1 MLKRTKIVATVGPA
15 CGSQQTL
22 AALMVA
28 GVNVF
33 RINFSHGDEEQRA
46 EFLANIRAAEQQV
59 GRPVA
64 ICADLCGPKIR
75 VGVIRGDEVQLQDGS
90 EIVIQRTP
98 LEGTASRISTT
109 LAELVD
115 LVRVGETI
123 LLADGRLRFEVVSTS
138 PPEEFSCRVV
148 VGGSLS
154 SGKGVNLPQ
163 TELPISALTE
173 KDREDIRWIAKRD
186 FDYVALSFVQRA
198 EDVEELRSL
207 LREHGSDAPII
218 SKIEK
223 PRAIDQI
230 DHIIDAADAV
240 MVARGDLGV
249 EMDFPVV
256 PIVQKT
262 IAHKC
267 QVAGKPCIVA
277 TEMLESMIRSPRPT
291 RAEVSDVANAV
302 FDHADAVMLS
312 AESSIGEHPVAAA
325 DAMKRIVVA
334 AEEFIDR
341 YGGKEA
347 PAVGEHSTTAALAA
361 SIGEVMSRQDI
372 AAIATFSTDG
382 SSAKLISKNRPGCPI
397 LALASEPAV
406 ARRACLYYGVVP
418 RVIEFPADVESLLGE
433 MCAVAKQ
440 LRLASAGDRIIAL
453 TRHPIGTA
461 RGTLGLLV
469 EEVA

>member
-15 CGSQQTL
+15 CGSQEKL
-22 AALMVA
+22 SALIAA
-28 GVNVF
+28 GVDVF
-33 RINFSHGDEEQRA
+33 RINFSHGDEAQRG
-46 EFLANIRAAEQQV
+46 EFLKNIRAAEEEV

-64 ICADLCGPKIR
+64 ICGDLCGPKIR
-75 VGVIRGDEVQLQDGS
+75 VGMIRGGEVGLQAGS

-98 LEGTASRISTT
+98 LEGTAARISTT

-115 LVRVGETI
+115 VVRVGETI
-123 LLADGRLRFEVVSTS
+123 LLADGLLRFEVVSTS
-138 PPEEFSCRVV
+138 PPEEFRCRVV

-154 SGKGVNLPQ
+154 SGKGVNIPQ

-173 KDREDIRWIAKRD
+173 KDRHDIRWIAERD

-207 LREHGSDAPII
+207 LQQRGSDAPII
-218 SKIEK
+218 TKIEK
-223 PRAIDQI
+223 AQAIDQI
-230 DHIIDAADAV
+230 DDIIDKADAV

-267 QVAGKPCIVA
+267 QVAGKPCVVA

-312 AESSIGEHPVAAA
+312 AESSIGEHPVAAV
-325 DAMKRIVVA
+325 DAMKRIVAA
-334 AEEFIDR
+334 AEEFLDR
-341 YGGKEA
+341 YGDKEA
-347 PAVGEHSTTAALAA
+347 QTVGEHSTTAALAA
-361 SIGEVMSRQDI
+361 SIGEVMQRQEI
-372 AAIATFSTDG
+372 AAVATFSTDG
-382 SSAKLISKNRPGCPI
+382 SSARLISKNRPGCPI
-397 LALASEPAV
+397 LALTSQPAV

-418 RVIEFPADVESLLGE
+418 KVIEFPDDVESLLNE
-433 MCAVAKQ
+433 MGAVAKQ
-440 LRLASAGDRIIAL
+440 LRLASAGDRIIVLAGRPIRTAGG
-453 TRHPIGTA
+453 TR
-461 RGTLGLLV
+461 GLIV